1 MKAIQITIDE
11 RLLTQFDADEQVQRL
26 GRSAILRQVA
36 AEYIERRKLQA
47 VAEQYRRAYA
57 GAAGGLTPELEAWEG
72 QGVWPNE

>member
-26 GRSAILRQVA
+26 GRSAVLRQVA
-36 AEYIERRKLQA
+36 AEYVERRKRQA

-57 GAAGGLTPELEAWEG
+57 GSAGTPLPELEGWEG
-72 QGVWPNE
+72 QGVWPSE